1 MQINVGGVDRL
12 LRIIVGVALIGWGV
26 YAHNWWG
33 AIGVIPLISGLVGVC
48 PAYKLLGISTCR
60 VKQH

>member
-1 MQINVGGVDRL
+1 MQINVCGADRI
-12 LRIIVGVALIGWGV
+12 LRIILGVAIIGWGV
-26 YAHNWWG
+26 YAQSWWG
-33 AIGVIPLISGLVGVC
+33 AIGVIPLITGLVGVC